1 MRSEGLVQP
10 GFVQGNEAQKDGII
24 IINYTS
30 L

>member
-1 MRSEGLVQP
+1 MPSEGLVQP

-24 IINYTS
+24 INYTS